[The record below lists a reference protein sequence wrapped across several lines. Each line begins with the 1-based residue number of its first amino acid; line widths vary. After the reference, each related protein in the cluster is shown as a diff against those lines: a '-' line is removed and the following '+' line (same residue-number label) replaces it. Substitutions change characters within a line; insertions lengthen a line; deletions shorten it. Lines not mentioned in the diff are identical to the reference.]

1 MVLEE
6 VILEPTQLFIEISEA
21 EKSTAWQQTKSSAT
35 PTSRWNA
42 YLNQI
47 SLNAFL
53 PWLREE
59 RNETAKA
66 TNSKNALASLWELV
80 NGTSVT
86 IDNKR
91 LLLVPSEASDFDE
104 LRVPQEWVD
113 IPSWSADYYLGVQVN
128 LDDNYIRVWGYCSH
142 QQLKKTENYDGRD
155 RSYTLAEDNLIEDLS
170 VLWLS
175 QEFCPNEVT
184 KAEIAPIAAISP
196 EQAKN
201 LTERLGNADLLMPRL
216 AIPFQYWAA
225 LIEND
230 ATRQKLVNKRRGQ
243 QELPSVVDWLK
254 SSAANLVEE
263 YGWRQVEL
271 QPSVV
276 GARGESATLERP
288 TIALAKKMAIAGQS
302 YELRILPLTNGDR
315 RIWGFELRS
324 LLPGGLVPT
333 GYKLRLLTE
342 ELESFEGNEE
352 VASKPVENLY
362 LEVVLETGEGLV
374 WEIEPTPDNFER
386 EILWF

>member
-53 PWLREE
+53 PWLQEDRD
-59 RNETAKA
+59 ETAKA
-66 TNSKNALASLWELV
+66 THSKNALSSLWELV
-80 NGTSVT
+80 NGTSIT
-86 IDNKR
+86 MDGKR
-91 LLLVPSEASDFDE
+91 LLLVPSENYDLDE
-104 LRVPQEWVD
+104 LRVPQEWLD
-113 IPSWSADYYLGVQVN
+113 IPSWAADYYLGVQVN

-142 QQLKKTENYDGRD
+142 QQLKKAENYDGCD
-155 RSYTLAEDNLIEDLS
+155 RSYTLGEDDLIKDLS

-196 EQAKN
+196 EQVKN
-201 LTERLGNADLLMPRL
+201 LTNRLGSADLLMPRL
-216 AIPFQYWAA
+216 AVPFQYWAA
-225 LIEND
+225 IVENE
-230 ATRQKLVNKRRGQ
+230 ATRQTLVNKRRGQ

-254 SSAANLVEE
+254 ASAANLVEE
-263 YGWRQVEL
+263 FGWRQVEF

-276 GARGESATLERP
+276 GARGENATLERP
-288 TIALAKKMAIAGQS
+288 VALAKKLAIAGQP
-302 YELRILPLTNGDR
+302 YELRILPLTNGEQ

-324 LLPGGLVPT
+324 LLPGGLIPA

-342 ELESFEGNEE
+342 ELASFEGNEE
-352 VASKPVENLY
+352 VAKKPVEQLY

-374 WEIEPTPDNFER
+374 WEIEPTPENCER

>member
-53 PWLREE
+53 PWLQEE

-86 IDNKR
+86 LDGKR

-142 QQLKKTENYDGRD
+142 QQLKNSENYDGRD
-155 RSYTLAEDNLIEDLS
+155 RSYTLAEDDLIEDLS

-254 SSAANLVEE
+254 ASAANLVEE

-288 TIALAKKMAIAGQS
+288 TMALAKKMAIAGQS

>member
-21 EKSTAWQQTKSSAT
+21 DKSTAWQQTKSSAT

-42 YLNQI
+42 YLNQV

-53 PWLREE
+53 PWLQEE

-80 NGTSVT
+80 NGTSVN
-86 IDNKR
+86 IDGKR
-91 LLLVPSEASDFDE
+91 LLLVPSENCDFDE

-113 IPSWSADYYLGVQVN
+113 IPSWAADYYLGVQVN

-142 QQLKKTENYDGRD
+142 TQLKKTENYDGRD
-155 RSYTLAEDNLIEDLS
+155 RSYTVEEDNLIEDLS

-184 KAEIAPIAAISP
+184 KAEIAPIAAISS
-196 EQAKN
+196 EQVKN
-201 LTERLGNADLLMPRL
+201 LTERLGSADLLMPRL

-225 LIEND
+225 LVEND
-230 ATRQKLVNKRRGQ
+230 STRQKLVNKRRGQ

-254 SSAANLVEE
+254 ASAANLVEE
-263 YGWRQVEL
+263 YGWRQVEF

-288 TIALAKKMAIAGQS
+288 AIALAKKMAIAGQP
-302 YELRILPLTNGDR
+302 YELRILPLTSGDQK
-315 RIWGFELRS
+315 IWGFELRS

-352 VASKPVENLY
+352 VAKKPVEQLY